1 MYAILKALIPTIMT
15 ALDNRAHLKNID
27 RHNYLNHLLE
37 VPEQITD
44 GYDLGMGTILPAL
57 YAQAKQVVIL
67 AAGESKPIAHLI
79 QELALGY
86 SRVPVM
92 VVDDY
97 YLPAFVTSDTL
108 VIALDYA
115 GSNEQ
120 VIMAFQEAAKRK
132 ARLLAI
138 SIEGKLA
145 SEARRVRALHISLQY
160 GAPARLAF
168 YYMMSVLIAI
178 FKKIDMIE
186 VKDAMMVETAVLCR
200 SLMQNIGPEIPQF
213 QNNAKQLAEK
223 VLHAKTVIVGSGAL
237 APMSDRWWAMFGS
250 TAKLLGCSSTLSE
263 FSDTIMNG
271 LRPMAKGIE
280 PTLVIMLQ
288 SKYDHARNK
297 TQQTLVYQVAQAQKV
312 PYEQIF
318 MHPSGSLI
326 GEIMLSALL
335 GDMVSYY
342 VALLTGIDPTPIE
355 ATVYLRDQLA
365 HQD

>member
-1 MYAILKALIPTIMT
+1 MT
-15 ALDNRAHLKNID
+15 VLDNRTHLKNID

-44 GYDLGMGTILPAL
+44 GYALGMETTLPAL

-67 AAGESKPIAHLI
+67 TAGETKPLAQLV

-86 SRVPVM
+86 ARVPVM

-108 VIALDYA
+108 VVALDYA

-120 VIMAFQEAAKRK
+120 VITAFQEASKRK

-145 SEARRVRALHISLQY
+145 SEARRVRGYHISLQY
-160 GAPARLAF
+160 GAPARLAY
-168 YYMMSVLIAI
+168 YYMMSCLIAV
-178 FKKIDMIE
+178 FKKLDMIE

-223 VLHAKTVIVGSGAL
+223 VIHAQTLVVGSGAL
-237 APMSDRWWAMFGS
+237 APMSDRWWSMLGASG
-250 TAKLLGCSSTLSE
+250 KILGCSSTLSE
-263 FSDTIMNG
+263 FSDTIING
-271 LRPMAKGIE
+271 LRPAAKGIE
-280 PTLVIMLQ
+280 PTLIIMLQ
-288 SKYDHARNK
+288 SKYDHGRNK

-318 MHPSGSLI
+318 MHPSGSLV

-335 GDMVSYY
+335 GDMVAYY
-342 VALLTGIDPTPIE
+342 VALLTGVDPTPIE

-365 HQD
+365 AHQE

>member
-1 MYAILKALIPTIMT
+1 MT
-15 ALDNRAHLKNID
+15 VLDNRTHLKNID

-44 GYDLGMGTILPAL
+44 GYALGMDMIMPAL
-57 YAQAKQVVIL
+57 YAQAKQVIIL
-67 AAGESKPIAHLI
+67 AAGETKPLAQLV

-86 SRVPVM
+86 ARVPVM
-92 VVDDY
+92 VIDDY

-108 VIALDYA
+108 VIAIDYT

-120 VIMAFQEAAKRK
+120 VITAFQEAAKRK

-145 SEARRVRALHISLQY
+145 SEARRVRGQHLSLQY
-160 GAPARLAF
+160 GAPARLAY
-168 YYMMSVLIAI
+168 YYMMSVMIAI
-178 FKKIDMIE
+178 FKKLDMIE

-223 VLHAKTVIVGSGAL
+223 IMHAQTMIVGCGPLS
-237 APMSDRWWAMFGS
+237 PMSDRWWAMLGS
-250 TAKLLGCSSTLSE
+250 SAKLLGCSSTLSE
-263 FSDTIMNG
+263 FSDTIVNG
-271 LRPMAKGIE
+271 LRPMAKGVE

-297 TQQTLVYQVAQAQKV
+297 VQQTLVYQVAQAQKV

-326 GEIMLSALL
+326 GEMMLSALL
-335 GDMVSYY
+335 GDMVAYY
-342 VALLTGIDPTPIE
+342 VALLIGIDPTPIE
-355 ATVYLRDQLA
+355 ASVYLRDQLA
-365 HQD
+365 HQE

>member
-1 MYAILKALIPTIMT
+1 MT
-15 ALDNRAHLKNID
+15 VLDNRSHLKNID

-37 VPEQITD
+37 VPEQIAD
-44 GYDLGMGTILPAL
+44 GYALGMETILPAL

-67 AAGESKPIAHLI
+67 AGGESKSLAQLV

-86 SRVPVM
+86 ARVPIM

-97 YLPAFVTSDTL
+97 YIPTFVTSDTL

-120 VIMAFQEAAKRK
+120 IITAFQEAAKRK

-145 SEARRVRALHISLQY
+145 SEARRVRGLHISLQY

-168 YYMMSVLIAI
+168 YYMMSVLIAV
-178 FKKIDMIE
+178 FKKLDMIE
-186 VKDAMMVETAVLCR
+186 VKDAMMVETGVLCR
-200 SLMQNIGPEIPQF
+200 SLLQNIGPEVPQF

-223 VLHAKTVIVGSGAL
+223 VLHAYTLIVGSGPL
-237 APMSDRWWAMFGS
+237 APMSDRWWAMLGS
-250 TAKLLGCSSTLSE
+250 SAKLLGCSSTLSE
-263 FSDTIMNG
+263 FNDTIVNG
-271 LRPMAKGIE
+271 LRPMAKGME

-297 TQQTLVYQVAQAQKV
+297 VQQTLVYQVAQAQKV

-318 MHPSGSLI
+318 MHPSGSLV
-326 GEIMLSALL
+326 GEMMLSALL
-335 GDMVSYY
+335 GDMVVYY
-342 VALLTGIDPTPIE
+342 VALLTGVDPTPLE
-355 ATVYLRDQLA
+355 ATAYLRDQLT
-365 HQD
+365 HQE